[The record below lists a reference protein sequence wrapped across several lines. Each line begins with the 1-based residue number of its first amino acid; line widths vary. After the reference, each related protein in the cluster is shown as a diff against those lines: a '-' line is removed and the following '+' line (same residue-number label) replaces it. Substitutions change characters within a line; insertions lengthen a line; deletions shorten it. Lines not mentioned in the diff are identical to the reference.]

1 MNVTCSATPCPILLD
16 SACVFYEGAN
26 LVYTGINTNDS
37 VQTALQKIDA
47 AIGSGIGGTGTS
59 GTSGATGSSGTSGS
73 SGSSGANGTRGT
85 SGSSG
90 SSGLSGSSGSSG
102 SSGASGT
109 RGTSGSSGSSG
120 SSGTRGTSG
129 TSGANGTAGS
139 SGLAG
144 DRYATTSSTS
154 FTLGNAGTITVGTGL
169 AYTVAQSILIAFDIN
184 NYQNSEVI
192 SYNSGTG
199 VLTFAAPTNVVGIGT
214 YSSWNVNLA
223 GASGGDGSSGSS
235 GTAGANGSSGT
246 AGTSGANGSSGTA
259 GADGATG
266 TSGTSGSSNGTSGTS
281 GATGSS
287 GTAGADGATGTS
299 GTSGSS
305 NGTAGTAG
313 TSGTTGPQGTSGTTG
328 PQGTSGTTGPQGAT
342 GTGGTSGSSLASG
355 TTQVYKV
362 VIATSGGIM
371 SSITSAT
378 APDGTNILNTG
389 GWTQAINIG
398 TSLLSVTFPPG
409 LKLIGAFAQGIDT
422 SNTGYM
428 RALSAVPGTS
438 PAMNFTSATSI
449 DFSTLTQAQL
459 KYSAAGAGSAVVYI
473 LSYI

>member
-16 SACVFYEGAN
+16 STCVFYEGAN

-47 AIGSGIGGTGTS
+47 AIGA
-59 GTSGATGSSGTSGS
+59 GA
-73 SGSSGANGTRGT
+73 A
-85 SGSSG
+85 
-90 SSGLSGSSGSSG
+90 GSSG
-102 SSGASGT
+102 SSGASGSN
-109 RGTSGSSGSSG
+109 GSSGSSGATGSNGSSGSSGATGSSGASGSSG

-129 TSGANGTAGS
+129 SSGAT
-139 SGLAG
+139 
-144 DRYATTSSTS
+144 
-154 FTLGNAGTITVGTGL
+154 
-169 AYTVAQSILIAFDIN
+169 
-184 NYQNSEVI
+184 
-192 SYNSGTG
+192 
-199 VLTFAAPTNVVGIGT
+199 
-214 YSSWNVNLA
+214 
-223 GASGGDGSSGSS
+223 
-235 GTAGANGSSGT
+235 GANGSSGT
-246 AGTSGANGSSGTA
+246 SGQT
-259 GADGATG
+259 GAA
-266 TSGTSGSSNGTSGTS
+266 
-281 GATGSS
+281 
-287 GTAGADGATGTS
+287 
-299 GTSGSS
+299 
-305 NGTAGTAG
+305 
-313 TSGTTGPQGTSGTTG
+313 
-328 PQGTSGTTGPQGAT
+328 
-342 GTGGTSGSSLASG
+342 GTSGSSLASG

-389 GWTQAINIG
+389 GWTQAINTG

-409 LKLIGAFAQGIDT
+409 LKLLGAFAQGIDAST
-422 SNTGYM
+422 SGYM